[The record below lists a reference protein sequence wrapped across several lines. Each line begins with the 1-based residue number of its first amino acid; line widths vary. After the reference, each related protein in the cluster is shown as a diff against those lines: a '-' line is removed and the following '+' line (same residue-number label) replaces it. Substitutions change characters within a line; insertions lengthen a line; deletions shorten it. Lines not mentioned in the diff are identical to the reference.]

1 MLKLPLCP
9 YCGARFL
16 YPDVRNSKGKT
27 GICPHCKKEF
37 RITRG
42 AKTVLLIVIA
52 VLMIIAMNWLF
63 LTIPSVNLLFLLII
77 TAIGVIITWFLI
89 PFTVQYKTLL

>member
-1 MLKLPLCP
+1 MMLKLPLCP

-16 YPDVRNSKGKT
+16 YPDVKKSKGKT

-42 AKTVLLIVIA
+42 GRTALLIAAA
-52 VLMIIAMNWLF
+52 VLVIIAINWIF
-63 LTIPSVNLLFLLII
+63 LTLPTVNLPFLLII
-77 TAIGVIITWFLI
+77 TAIGVTITWFLI
-89 PFTVQYKTLL
+89 PFTVQYKTR